1 MLNKLSYILLLF
13 ICLWMKPVFA
23 QYNNGT
29 NGQYNNGQQYNGQYG
44 NGMQPN
50 GFMRGDTTTRNT
62 TPLTTGELMDSLR
75 RKDDKRRD
83 SVIFSSKFIRVTNE
97 LLMND
102 STQVLPLDTG
112 LTNFENYSP
121 LNQPHHPKIGLGS
134 LGLPTRD
141 LLFEPVK
148 QVGFDVGL
156 HYLDPYMINP
166 QDIQYYRARVP
177 YTDLY
182 LVTGGRTEQVFKA
195 AHTQNINPNLNV
207 GFNINFNGS
216 AGYYNREN
224 ISDLTADVFSWYESK
239 GKRYNLLANAFFNN
253 IKAPESG
260 GILNDS
266 IFTTGSFNKV
276 TEPVRLLNA
285 KDQITSNGL
294 YLKQFYYIGRID
306 STNKGGVA
314 ASILPTQR
322 FSHTFMYNK
331 QTYNFFQSGADTYQ
345 VFPDYYFNSNLSKD
359 SLNVQ
364 DIRNE
369 FTYSFFLR
377 PRSVS
382 FVKNELKLDLGMQHD
397 LYQYKQF
404 VSDSVVTQNGKL
416 SQQSLKQ
423 QATFQNIT
431 LKAKLGYSFSNK
443 VALDADFRQIA
454 QGRNAG
460 DYLYDAKLTLAGG
473 RRAGRIIF
481 EGYAQNNSPALID
494 NSWISNHYVYHND
507 FKSQKTNNVSFN
519 YINDALQLDLKAE
532 YYLISDYIYFKAQS
546 GGIDAAPAQLGSPIN
561 LLKVTISKNLTWRR
575 WHFDNYIV
583 YQKTDYQS
591 TLRTPEVYTYSNLY
605 YGKKM
610 FQAIELVGGMSVR
623 YNTPYVAPSYAPGI
637 GQFYNGPNV
646 TFTSYPYATV
656 YLKATLQHTNLFI
669 QYDYAN
675 QGLLSSGFYT
685 VNRYPMQDRLLKLG
699 VSWIFYN

>member
-1 MLNKLSYILLLF
+1 MLNKLSYILLLL
-13 ICLWMKPVFA
+13 ICFWMKPAFA
-23 QYNNGT
+23 QYG
-29 NGQYNNGQQYNGQYG
+29 NGQPYNGQPYNGQYG

-50 GFMRGDTTTRNT
+50 GFMQGDTTTRST

-75 RKDDKRRD
+75 KKDNKRRD
-83 SVIFSSKFIRVTNE
+83 SVIFNSKFIRVTNE

-121 LNQPHHPKIGLGS
+121 LNQPHHPRIGLGS

-141 LLFEPVK
+141 LFFEPVK

-156 HYLDPYMINP
+156 HFLDPYMINP

-182 LVTGGRTEQVFKA
+182 LVTGGRIEQVFKA

-216 AGYYNREN
+216 AGYYNRQN
-224 ISDLTADVFSWYESK
+224 ISDLTADVFTWYESK
-239 GKRYNLLANAFFNN
+239 GKRYNLLANIFFNN

-266 IFTTGSFNKV
+266 IFTSGSFNKQ

-285 KDQITSNGL
+285 KDQLTSNGL

-306 STNKGGVA
+306 STNKGGVT

-331 QTYNFFQSGADTYQ
+331 QGYMFFQSGPDTYQ
-345 VFPDYYFNSNLSKD
+345 VFPDYYFNSALSRD
-359 SLNVQ
+359 SLSVQ

-397 LYQYKQF
+397 LYQYGQF
-404 VSDSVVTQNGKL
+404 VSDSVITQSGKL
-416 SQQSLKQ
+416 SQQSRKQ
-423 QATFQNIT
+423 EATFQNIT
-431 LKAKLGYSFSNK
+431 LKARLGYSFSNK
-443 VALDADFRQIA
+443 VVLDADFRQIA

-460 DYLYDAKLTLAGG
+460 DYLYDARLTLAGG
-473 RRAGRIIF
+473 RKAGRIIF

-494 NSWISNHYVYHND
+494 NNWISNHYVYHND
-507 FKSQKTNNVSFN
+507 FKNQKINNLSFN
-519 YINDALQLDLKAE
+519 YINDALQMDLKAE
-532 YYLISDYIYFKAQS
+532 YFLVSNYIYFKAQP
-546 GGIDAAPAQLGSPIN
+546 GGIDAAPAQVGSPIN

-575 WHFDNYIV
+575 WHFDNYVV

-591 TLRTPEVYTYSNLY
+591 TLCTPEVYTYSNLY
-605 YGKKM
+605 YGKRM
-610 FQAIELVGGMSVR
+610 FQAIDLVGGLSVR

-675 QGLLSSGFYT
+675 QGLLSNGFYT